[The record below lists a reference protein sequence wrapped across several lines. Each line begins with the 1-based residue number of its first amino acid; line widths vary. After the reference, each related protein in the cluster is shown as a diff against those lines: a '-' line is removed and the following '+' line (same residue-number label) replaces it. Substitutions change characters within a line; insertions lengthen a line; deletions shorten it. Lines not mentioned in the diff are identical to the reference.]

1 MTVLLVDGELG
12 ADDWDRVLVAEE
24 VVDKI
29 VNGTRLVLVGEG
41 AAVDWVKSSEI
52 VMRITIP
59 QNYNPSAYL
68 SSFWQEIDQSC
79 H

>member
-24 VVDKI
+24 VVDKT

-59 QNYNPSAYL
+59 QN
-68 SSFWQEIDQSC
+68 
-79 H
+79 

>member
-12 ADDWDRVLVAEE
+12 ADVDWDRVLVAEE

-59 QNYNPSAYL
+59 QN
-68 SSFWQEIDQSC
+68 
-79 H
+79 